1 MNINLEWTNRFIE
14 AESSYDE
21 AKLIII
27 GAPFDGTSS
36 FRSGSRFAPNRIREI
51 SWVLETYSPQLKK
64 DLTDLKVADIGD
76 LILPPGDK
84 KKALMIIEEEI
95 ETIVNDGRI
104 VAILG
109 GEHLITLGV
118 IKGFVKKFPEL
129 FLIQLDAHLDLR
141 DEYLGERESHST
153 VMRRVLELLKEN
165 HLFQIGPRSG
175 TKEEFLLAN
184 RLNTLFQEKDI
195 ISFKERIKD
204 FPIYITLDLDILDPS
219 ILPGTGTP
227 EPGGFDFNTLM
238 DIIYQF
244 KGLNVVG
251 FDIVELSPPWDRA
264 DISAIVAAKI
274 LREMILIF
282 HP

>member
-244 KGLNVVG
+244 KELNVVG

>member
-1 MNINLEWTNRFIE
+1 MTYNLLILHNNL
-14 AESSYDE
+14 DE